1 MLISS
6 LSLTNF
12 RNYRSLELS
21 LPPGVSVFAG
31 QNAQGK
37 TNVLEAVYLLATLRS
52 PRTESDAELVAW
64 NTIAAESGPAR
75 IKGTVTRNAG
85 AFEVELQLLGRGDP
99 SPDPETPTPVSA
111 ASRRIRVNGLP
122 RKAGEAAGILNA
134 VFFSTLDI
142 DLITGS
148 PSVRRRYI
156 DLTLTQVD
164 ARYRENLAEYAK
176 VMPQR
181 NALLKLV
188 QERRANAGELDFW
201 DARLARSG
209 AYITSARAR
218 AILELDRLAQVE
230 EEALTSGGEVLTIRY
245 LPRIAGSDAGALADA
260 AAAEDLLTRALEAGR
275 RRDIDSGMTLT
286 GPHRDDLELLVGG
299 VSAGA
304 FGSRAQQRTAALAL
318 RLAEARLLEGRTG
331 EPPVLLLDD
340 ILSEMDAT
348 RRASVLSRID
358 DTRQVLI
365 TTAEPEVFAPEFMA
379 AARQFLVQ
387 AGTVT
392 LAGAPGG

>member
-1 MLISS
+1 MLISH

-64 NTIAAESGPAR
+64 NAIAAESGPAR
-75 IKGTVTRNAG
+75 IKGTVERG
-85 AFEVELQLLGRGDP
+85 ASAYEVELQLLGRGEVSQDP
-99 SPDPETPTPVSA
+99 DTPTPVSA

-164 ARYRENLAEYAK
+164 ARYRQHLAEYGK

-188 QERRANAGELDFW
+188 QERRAGPAELDFW
-201 DARLARSG
+201 DAQLSRSG
-209 AYITSARAR
+209 AYIASARAR
-218 AILELDRLAQVE
+218 AIGELDRLAQIE
-230 EEALTSGGEVLTIRY
+230 EEALTSGGEVLSIRY
-245 LPRIAGSDAGALADA
+245 LPRIAGAEPGALADVA
-260 AAAEDLLTRALEAGR
+260 VAEELLTRAFEAGR
-275 RRDIDSGMTLT
+275 RRDIESGMTLT
-286 GPHRDDLELLVGG
+286 GPHRDDLDLLVGG
-299 VSAGA
+299 VSAAA

-318 RLAEARLLEGRTG
+318 RLAEARLLEARTG
-331 EPPVLLLDD
+331 ETPVLLLDD
-340 ILSEMDAT
+340 ILSEMDAA
-348 RRASVLSRID
+348 RRASVLARID

-365 TTAEPEVFAPEFMA
+365 TTAEPEVFAPAFMA
-379 AARQFLVQ
+379 AASQYRVR
-387 AGTVT
+387 AGTV
-392 LAGAPGG
+392 ARAEG

>member
-75 IKGTVTRNAG
+75 IKGTVTRDAG
-85 AFEVELQLLGRGDP
+85 AFEVELQLLGRGDA

-164 ARYRENLAEYAK
+164 ARYREHLAEYAK

-245 LPRIAGSDAGALADA
+245 LPRIAGIDAGALADA
-260 AAAEDLLTRALEAGR
+260 AAAEELLTRALEAGR

-318 RLAEARLLEGRTG
+318 RLAEAHLLEGRTG

-379 AARQFLVQ
+379 AARQFLVR

>member
-75 IKGTVTRNAG
+75 IKGAVTRIAG
-85 AFEVELQLLGRGDP
+85 VFEVELQLVGRGEP
-99 SPDPETPTPVSA
+99 SPDSAMPTPVSA

-164 ARYRENLAEYAK
+164 ARYREHLAEYAK

-188 QERRANAGELDFW
+188 QERRADARELDFW

-218 AILELDRLAQVE
+218 AILELDRLAQLE
-230 EEALTSGGEVLTIRY
+230 EDALTSGGEVLTIRY
-245 LPRIAGSDAGALADA
+245 LPRIAGTEAGPLADVA
-260 AAAEDLLTRALEAGR
+260 VAEELLTHALEAGR
-275 RRDIDSGMTLT
+275 RRDVDSGMTLT

-379 AARQFLVQ
+379 AARQFLVR

-392 LAGAPGG
+392 PADAPGG